1 MCKFYLL
8 VTLFCSF
15 LYVNLDA
22 SAIAQTNESDSINTS
37 TLVDHQPEYLG
48 GDDSLYAFI
57 GRNINFPRKARKQ
70 KLRGTVFVQFII
82 DKNGKVTQPKII
94 KDIGGGVGEEV
105 LRVIN
110 LLPNWIPAV
119 QKGKVVAARLKI
131 PVEFKDEY

>member
-1 MCKFYLL
+1 
-8 VTLFCSF
+8 
-15 LYVNLDA
+15 LDA
-22 SAIAQTNESDSINTS
+22 SAVAQTYKSDSTNSS

-57 GRNINFPRKARKQ
+57 GRNIKFPRKARKQ

-119 QKGKVVAARLKI
+119 QKGEVVAARLKI